1 MKHNIQAYVYPDSGG
16 YVAEC
21 PALHAVTQGDTL
33 DETMANLKEV
43 IALALEGEDPA
54 ELGELACVAGGEDDA
69 RGHSLFGSPSCLVRS
84 G

>member
-1 MKHNIQAYVYPDSGG
+1 MMKHNIQAHVYPDSGG

-54 ELGELACVAGGEDDA
+54 ELGLLANPTILVTVELEPLAHAG
-69 RGHSLFGSPSCLVRS
+69 
-84 G
+84 

>member
-33 DETMANLKEV
+33 DDTMANLKEV

-54 ELGELACVAGGEDDA
+54 ELGLVANPTILVTVELEPLAHAG
-69 RGHSLFGSPSCLVRS
+69 
-84 G
+84 

>member
-1 MKHNIQAYVYPDSGG
+1 MRQTIQATIYSDSGG

-21 PALHAVTQGDTL
+21 PDLHAVTQGDTL

-54 ELGELACVAGGEDDA
+54 ELGLVANPTILVTVELEPLAHAG
-69 RGHSLFGSPSCLVRS
+69 
-84 G
+84 